1 MATRQDARAAV
12 IQILYALELG
22 NDSMLGYS
30 KDFLAEQKILNKQA
44 EFALS
49 LLHGVCENERF
60 ILEVMNIF
68 LKTWDIE
75 RLGVVEKNIL
85 KLGIYEILYTQTER
99 PIIINEAIELT
110 KDFNVADASRLV
122 NGVLDSISKS
132 DKADI
137 EQKVKE
143 RQEAKKEERK
153 HEKNT
158 KDNHKGSHKKN
169 FKKDSIKGRRGK
181 DSKKSEGKMG
191 MKGRGKDSK
200 DSSASLA
207 NDNSTVMLSGSETS
221 FKRNLDSKDS
231 KKEAK

>member
-1 MATRQDARAAV
+1 
-12 IQILYALELG
+12 
-22 NDSMLGYS
+22 MLL
-30 KDFLAEQKILNKQA
+30 K
-44 EFALS
+44 
-49 LLHGVCENERF
+49 
-60 ILEVMNIF
+60 MNIF

-153 HEKNT
+153 YEKNT

-181 DSKKSEGKMG
+181 DSKKSEDKMD